1 MNKSFVLNSNICF
14 FSKSCIFASQNNRN
28 MDEGIGKT
36 IKLFLLWLGLFLVP
50 PIIGAIIGRFFMNH
64 ANYEILKWAQ
74 LLGFVLIIIVFFG
87 KLYVELSFGHIERR
101 MVWPAVG
108 MSVLIAASQAFVL
121 FSALSLLDVD
131 LQFQGEELERRQR
144 LVSGIAGILNACIF
158 APIGEEIG
166 FRGLVLD
173 GLLKTRCRPWLAILI
188 SALLFA
194 LLHGLGANFV
204 TALLFG
210 ILVGW
215 LYWRTGSIIPG
226 IIIHVT
232 NNSLTAIDLSGQ
244 PDVIFWLILVVGF
257 LLLAYCLWWFGRLI
271 CVQEGESH

>member
-1 MNKSFVLNSNICF
+1 
-14 FSKSCIFASQNNRN
+14 

-36 IKLFLLWLGLFLVP
+36 IKLFLLWLGLFLAP
-50 PIIGAIIGRFFMNH
+50 PVIGAIVGRFFMNP

-74 LLGFVLIIIVFFG
+74 LLGYVLMIIVFFG
-87 KLYVELSFGHIERR
+87 KRYVELSFGRIERR

-108 MSVLIAASQAFVL
+108 MSVLIAASQAFV
-121 FSALSLLDVD
+121 FVSALSLLGVD
-131 LQFQGEELERRQR
+131 LFFQGEELEHRQR

-166 FRGLVLD
+166 FRGIILG
-173 GLLKTRCRPWLAILI
+173 GLLKTRCRPWIAILI
-188 SALLFA
+188 SALIFA
-194 LLHGLGANFV
+194 LFHGFGAQFV

-226 IIIHVT
+226 IIIHMV

-244 PDVIFWLILVVGF
+244 PHAILWLILVVS
-257 LLLAYCLWWFGRLI
+257 LLLFAYCLWWFGKKCNITKQDLI
-271 CVQEGESH
+271 L

>member
-1 MNKSFVLNSNICF
+1 MNEEFGKS
-14 FSKSCIFASQNNRN
+14 
-28 MDEGIGKT
+28 
-36 IKLFLLWLGLFLVP
+36 IKLFLLWWSLYFATL
-50 PIIGAIIGRFFMNH
+50 IIGTFLGHVFKNI
-64 ANYEILKWAQ
+64 EVTKWAMVAGY
-74 LLGFVLIIIVFFG
+74 LLITVLFFG
-87 KLYVELSFGHIERR
+87 KGYVKLSFGRIDRR

-108 MSVLIAASQAFVL
+108 MSVLIAVAQAFVL
-121 FSALSLLDVD
+121 FSALSLIGID
-131 LQFQGEELERRQR
+131 LFFQGEELEHRQQ
-144 LVSGIAGILNACIF
+144 LFSGIAGALNAGIF
-158 APIGEEIG
+158 GPLIEEIC

-226 IIIHVT
+226 LIIHVT
-232 NNSLTAIDLSGQ
+232 NNSLTAIDLSNQ
-244 PDVIFWLILVVGF
+244 TNTFYLITLVVG
-257 LLLAYCLWWFGRLI
+257 LVLLAYGLWWFGKK
-271 CVQEGESH
+271 CSFEK

>member
-1 MNKSFVLNSNICF
+1 
-14 FSKSCIFASQNNRN
+14 
-28 MDEGIGKT
+28 MDEGIGKSV
-36 IKLFLLWLGLFLVP
+36 KLFLLWWSLYFATIVIGIIFGRVFKNIEIMKWTLVT
-50 PIIGAIIGRFFMNH
+50 G
-64 ANYEILKWAQ
+64 Y
-74 LLGFVLIIIVFFG
+74 LLITVLFFG
-87 KLYVELSFGHIERR
+87 KSYVKLSFGRIEKP

-131 LQFQGEELERRQR
+131 PLFQGEELERRQQFF
-144 LVSGIAGILNACIF
+144 SGIAGALNACIF
-158 APIGEEIG
+158 GPIMEEIC

-226 IIIHVT
+226 IIIHIT
-232 NNSLTAIDLSGQ
+232 NNSLTAIDISNQAKTFYL
-244 PDVIFWLILVVGF
+244 IILVVG
-257 LLLAYCLWWFGRLI
+257 LVLLAYGVWWFWKKPI
-271 CVQEGESH
+271 NDSATS

>member
-1 MNKSFVLNSNICF
+1 
-14 FSKSCIFASQNNRN
+14 
-28 MDEGIGKT
+28 MDDGIGKT
-36 IKLFLLWLGLFLVP
+36 IKLFLLWWSLYFATL
-50 PIIGAIIGRFFMNH
+50 IIGTILGHIFKNIEFM
-64 ANYEILKWAQ
+64 KWA
-74 LLGFVLIIIVFFG
+74 LVAGYLLIIVLFFG
-87 KLYVELSFGHIERR
+87 KGYVKLSFGRIEKPR
-101 MVWPAVG
+101 VWPAVG

-131 LQFQGEELERRQR
+131 LLYQGEELERRQQFF
-144 LVSGIAGILNACIF
+144 SGIAGALNACIF
-158 APIGEEIG
+158 GPIMEEIC
-166 FRGLVLD
+166 FRGLILD

-226 IIIHVT
+226 IIIHIT
-232 NNSLTAIDLSGQ
+232 NNSLTAIDISNQANAFYL
-244 PDVIFWLILVVGF
+244 IILVVG
-257 LLLAYCLWWFGRLI
+257 LVLLAFGLWWFWKKSI
-271 CVQEGESH
+271 NDSATS

>member
-1 MNKSFVLNSNICF
+1 
-14 FSKSCIFASQNNRN
+14 
-28 MDEGIGKT
+28 MDEGIGKSA
-36 IKLFLLWLGLFLVP
+36 KLFLLWCYLYFATQ
-50 PIIGAIIGRFFMNH
+50 IIGTILGHVFKNIEIMKWTLVAGYLLITVLFFD
-64 ANYEILKWAQ
+64 K
-74 LLGFVLIIIVFFG
+74 G
-87 KLYVELSFGHIERR
+87 YVKLSFGRIEKP

-131 LQFQGEELERRQR
+131 LFYQGEELERRQQFF
-144 LVSGIAGILNACIF
+144 SGIAGVLNACIF
-158 APIGEEIG
+158 GPIIEEIC
-166 FRGLVLD
+166 FRGIVLG

-188 SALLFA
+188 SALFFA

-215 LYWRTGSIIPG
+215 LYWRTGSIIPC

-232 NNSLTAIDLSGQ
+232 NNSLTAIDISNQTSTFYL
-244 PDVIFWLILVVGF
+244 IILVVG
-257 LLLAYCLWWFGRLI
+257 LALLAYGVWWFWKK
-271 CVQEGESH
+271 CKYDTEEEK

>member
-1 MNKSFVLNSNICF
+1 
-14 FSKSCIFASQNNRN
+14 

-36 IKLFLLWLGLFLVP
+36 VKLFLLWLGLFLAL
-50 PIIGAIIGRFFMNH
+50 PIIGAIVGRFFTSP
-64 ANYEILKWAQ
+64 ANYEILKWSQ
-74 LLGFVLIIIVFFG
+74 LLGYVLMIIIFFG
-87 KLYVELSFGHIERR
+87 KRYVELSFGHIERR

-158 APIGEEIG
+158 APIGEEIC
-166 FRGLVLD
+166 FRGIILG
-173 GLLKTRCRPWLAILI
+173 GLLKTRCRPWIAILI
-188 SALLFA
+188 SALVFA
-194 LLHGLGANFV
+194 SFHGFGANFV
-204 TALLFG
+204 TAMLFG

-226 IIIHVT
+226 IIIHIT
-232 NNSLTAIDLSGQ
+232 NNSLTAIDLSNQ
-244 PDVIFWLILVVGF
+244 TNALYLIILVVG
-257 LLLAYCLWWFGRLI
+257 LALLAYGVWWFWKKAI
-271 CVQEGESH
+271 NDSATS

>member
-1 MNKSFVLNSNICF
+1 
-14 FSKSCIFASQNNRN
+14 
-28 MDEGIGKT
+28 MDEGIGKSV
-36 IKLFLLWLGLFLVP
+36 KLFLLWWSLYFATIVIGIIFGRVFKNIEIMKWTLVT
-50 PIIGAIIGRFFMNH
+50 G
-64 ANYEILKWAQ
+64 Y
-74 LLGFVLIIIVFFG
+74 LLITVLFFG
-87 KLYVELSFGHIERR
+87 KSYVKLSFGRIEKP

-131 LQFQGEELERRQR
+131 PLFQGDELERRQQFF
-144 LVSGIAGILNACIF
+144 SGIAGALNACIF
-158 APIGEEIG
+158 GPIMEEIC

-204 TALLFG
+204 TAMLFG

-226 IIIHVT
+226 IIIHIT
-232 NNSLTAIDLSGQ
+232 NNSLTAIDISNQTNAFYL
-244 PDVIFWLILVVGF
+244 IILVVS
-257 LLLAYCLWWFGRLI
+257 LVLLAYGFWWFWKKSI
-271 CVQEGESH
+271 NDSTTS

>member
-1 MNKSFVLNSNICF
+1 
-14 FSKSCIFASQNNRN
+14 
-28 MDEGIGKT
+28 MDEGIGKSV
-36 IKLFLLWLGLFLVP
+36 KLFLLWWSLYFATIVIGIIFGRVFKNNEIMKWTLVT
-50 PIIGAIIGRFFMNH
+50 G
-64 ANYEILKWAQ
+64 Y
-74 LLGFVLIIIVFFG
+74 LLITVLFFG
-87 KLYVELSFGHIERR
+87 KSYVKLSFGRIEKP

-131 LQFQGEELERRQR
+131 PLFQGDELERRQQFF
-144 LVSGIAGILNACIF
+144 SGIAGALNACIF
-158 APIGEEIG
+158 GPIMEEIC

-226 IIIHVT
+226 IIIHIT
-232 NNSLTAIDLSGQ
+232 NNSLTAIDISNQAKTFYL
-244 PDVIFWLILVVGF
+244 IILVVG
-257 LLLAYCLWWFGRLI
+257 LVLLAYGVWWFWKKTI
-271 CVQEGESH
+271 NDSATS